1 MSHFSH
7 RSRWLTCLAI
17 TCGTVS
23 VSLGGS
29 YGLAEEPAKR
39 FLERLREEQL
49 FDVAVQ
55 YLEISEKKNRIPESL
70 KADLPLEKIG
80 LLQDSILT
88 LQKPDQIEVRMQQIE
103 EQLRSFLASSGS
115 HPRKSEAQTR
125 LGDLLRDRAL
135 FAVQESKRPE
145 NASKADEFLQKARKG
160 YADAIALYI
169 SINEELKPI
178 LQNLAGNRAQ
188 TAEDK
193 ALRDRYQEEYRQAE
207 ILHAKTL
214 EFLGQTYPDGSAEW
228 KQWLEKAEAKL
239 SEIIEKTTTSSRE
252 AGRRILCL
260 LYRGQVQSKLGK
272 VKEARESLT
281 RVAEINEA
289 GIFRTWRIEATAGLV
304 RLELAQQPPKF
315 EAAIALGEELAKTL
329 SAQERSEPQGIELQ
343 LALADAR
350 LAFGKTLTEGKDG
363 NLFRNNRKAA
373 RETYQTLLK
382 INGPHKERAAKG
394 LSELG
399 FESAPEKSESLPEAK
414 NFQEATA
421 QAKTRLERAEN
432 SERTLPILKQQN
444 ATEEDINKL
453 SEEIARDRDQA
464 IVLYRRSLEMYG
476 ESDGREALLENKYFL
491 AYLYLRSEKFWE
503 SLAVS
508 QAVLQADR
516 GTDKA
521 IKCGEFA
528 LVALSRIIDATPKEK
543 QSELIPTL
551 EKIAK
556 LLLEIAPGTE
566 ASRNAVDVLVTLSI
580 REKKYEDAERYVEMS
595 GGNSSGGASLLG
607 QMLWRDYQLR
617 AADHRTNK
625 TQETAD
631 DKALLSKAESLLK
644 AAWEKLSP
652 DRADA
657 LSINGANALA
667 SIYLAADR
675 IEEANQILS
684 DPQKGTLVLVEGN
697 DKLES
702 KDKLEAYKLQ
712 LQSMVQAAGQ
722 PNGKSLDPQQLTQT
736 VDRMKTLAGADDSLL
751 TNALR
756 NLAYSITTKVAQT
769 SSLEDQARL
778 GGALGVLVQQLVSLT
793 SDISVLDSAGSS
805 VYVLASNL
813 QKVPGLAVQA
823 KELMEIADQAYSK
836 IASKSAD
843 EIAAA
848 NRKPEEFQMRIAMAR
863 AGAGK
868 FEEAHK
874 IFVEALKQAPMN
886 VTFQISA
893 AKNLQAWGEGRDKE
907 LLYKAWAGAEPNEKG
922 TNTIWGWN
930 RIAQLTATRVKE
942 DNFRDIYFEARL
954 NIATCQRAAG
964 LLESDAEARK
974 KEFSRAMTVI
984 RQTKVLHP
992 NFGTPEFKAKFD
1004 RLESDLQQDLNR

>member
-1 MSHFSH
+1 MSHFLH
-7 RSRWLTCLAI
+7 RSSWLTCLAI
-17 TCGTVS
+17 ACGTLS
-23 VSLGGS
+23 VSTSGS
-29 YGLAEEPAKR
+29 RLFAEEPAKR
-39 FLERLREEQL
+39 FLERLREERL
-49 FDVAVQ
+49 YDVAVQ

-80 LLQDSILT
+80 LLQDSVLT
-88 LQKPDQIEVRMQQIE
+88 LQKPDQIDARMKQIE
-103 EQLRSFLASSGS
+103 EQLRSFLASAGS

-125 LGDLLRDRAL
+125 LGDLLRDRAVL
-135 FAVQESKRPE
+135 AVQESKRPE

-214 EFLGQTYPDGSAEW
+214 EFMSQTYPDGSADW

-260 LYRGQVQSKLGK
+260 LYRGTIQAKLGK
-272 VKEARESLT
+272 TKEARESFT
-281 RVAEINEA
+281 RVTEINEA
-289 GIFRTWRIEATAGLV
+289 GIFRTWKIEATAGLV
-304 RLELAQQPPKF
+304 RLELAQQPPKY
-315 EAAIALGEELAKTL
+315 EAAITLGEELAKTL

-350 LAFGKTLTEGKDG
+350 LELGKTLQESKDG

-373 RETYQTLLK
+373 RETYQALLK
-382 INGPHKERAAKG
+382 INGPHRERAAKG

-399 FESAPEKSESLPEAK
+399 FETATEKSESLPEAK
-414 NFQEATA
+414 TFQEATT

-432 SERTLPILKQQN
+432 GERTLPILKQQN
-444 ATEEDINKL
+444 ADEEDIKKL
-453 SEEIARDRDQA
+453 SEDVARDREQA
-464 IVLYRRSLEMYG
+464 IALYRRSLELYR
-476 ESDGREALLENKYFL
+476 EEDGRESLLENKYFL
-491 AYLYLRSEKFWE
+491 AYLYLRTEKFWE

-528 LVALSRIIDATPKEK
+528 LVALSRIIDSTPKER
-543 QSELIPTL
+543 QSELIPSL
-551 EKIAK
+551 AKIAT
-556 LLLEIAPGTE
+556 LLLEIAPGTD

-580 REKKYEDAERYVEMS
+580 REKKYDDAERYVEMA

-625 TQETAD
+625 TQETAE
-631 DKALLSKAESLLK
+631 DKALLAKAESLLK
-644 AAWEKLSP
+644 GAWEKLSP
-652 DRADA
+652 DRADVVA
-657 LSINGANALA
+657 INGANALA
-667 SIYLAADR
+667 SIFLFSDR
-675 IEEANQILS
+675 IDDANQVLN
-684 DPQKGTLVLVEGN
+684 DPKKGTLVLVEAN
-697 DKLES
+697 EKLES
-702 KDKLEAYKLQ
+702 KDKLDAYKLK
-712 LQSMVQAAGQ
+712 LQSMVQAAGR
-722 PNGKSLDPQQLTQT
+722 PNGKPLDSQQLTQT

-769 SSLEDQARL
+769 SNLEDQARL

-805 VYVLASNL
+805 VFVLASNL

-874 IFVEALKQAPMN
+874 IFVDALRQAPRN

-893 AKNLQAWGEGRDKE
+893 ARNLQAWGEGRDKT
-907 LLYKAWAGAEPNEKG
+907 LLYKAWAGAEPDEKG

-930 RIAQLTATRVKE
+930 RIAQQTATQLK
-942 DNFRDIYFEARL
+942 DDKFRDIYFEARL

-974 KEFSRAMTVI
+974 KELNRAITVI

-992 NFGTPEFKAKFD
+992 DFGTPDFKTKFN
-1004 RLESDLQQDLNR
+1004 RLEADIQQDLNR